1 MKKFKYVVAS
11 ILVAL
16 CCAIVIGA
24 PKVALAAGDN
34 QVTVNV
40 TDTVL
45 PNTGDNA
52 LTLPLILGVAG
63 ATVVVVAGA
72 ALFLRKKCQ

>member
-16 CCAIVIGA
+16 CCVIVIGA
-24 PKVALAAGDN
+24 PKLALAAGDN
-34 QVTVNV
+34 QLTVNV

-52 LTLPLILGVAG
+52 LTLPLIIGVAG
-63 ATVVVVAGA
+63 ATIVVAGA
-72 ALFLRKKCQ
+72 ALFLHKKRQ

>member
-72 ALFLRKKCQ
+72 ALFLHKKRQ

>member
-11 ILVAL
+11 ILFAL

-40 TDTVL
+40 TDTAL
-45 PNTGDNA
+45 PATGDNA
-52 LTLPLILGVAG
+52 LTLPLIVGVAG
-63 ATVVVVAGA
+63 ATVVVAGA
-72 ALFLRKKCQ
+72 ALFLHKKRQ